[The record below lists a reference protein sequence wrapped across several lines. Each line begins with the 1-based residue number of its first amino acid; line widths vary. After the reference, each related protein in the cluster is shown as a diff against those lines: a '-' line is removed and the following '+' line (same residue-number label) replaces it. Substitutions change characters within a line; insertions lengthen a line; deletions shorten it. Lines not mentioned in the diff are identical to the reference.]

1 MASHWVVKIVRVIVC
16 AIGFG
21 LIGLVAGGVGMS
33 VLAEAIFTDRFVD
46 SFPNLLFPLEKLQM
60 LLDAAVG
67 LFGILGAAL
76 GGYVGYR
83 ITRSKD
89 K

>member
-21 LIGLVAGGVGMS
+21 LIGLVAGGVGVS
-33 VLAEAIFTDRFVD
+33 VLAEAIFTDRFAD
-46 SFPNLLFPLEKLQM
+46 SVPNLLFPLEKLQM